1 MMTGL
6 RLPSSRLLRWI
17 LPLTLLPALLPGL
30 SVRAEEA
37 EAKPAEKAL
46 LHARTSALA
55 QAEATAEAEAAK
67 KGSTVPQA
75 EKAADDIQGRLNL
88 GATLTNRGAYDEAEI
103 AYRQVMTSPE
113 ADLASVKAAVLG
125 LAHMHRR
132 QGALTKAVAIYEKFL
147 KEYPGDEHTPD
158 ALLELGRTLRDMGA
172 YRLATSRFYSLI
184 NSTLKLPGGNFDR
197 YQQLAKTAQF
207 EIAETHFQA
216 GEFEEAA
223 KFFSR
228 LRLLD
233 LNAADQ
239 ARAQFKAGY
248 SQHLQGDE
256 ESAVTTLRTFLAQY
270 PDDENVPEARYLLAV
285 GLRTLGR
292 SDAAFVATL
301 ELLREEKSRLSSDP
315 KRWAYWQSRTGNQ
328 LANDFF
334 LNGDINH
341 AAQIY
346 AGLIELSPELS
357 WRLPVLYQIAL
368 CQERLGDL
376 ERAQQAYH
384 SIIDGAGKNP
394 SPELAEL
401 ARMAAWRI
409 DHLDWSDQVGRQ
421 VARIFKPSTPVAASV
436 NTPASANAPSAVPA
450 ASATPS
456 SSPAHD

>member
-1 MMTGL
+1 MTGS
-6 RLPSSRLLRWI
+6 RLPASRLLRWI
-17 LPLTLLPALLPGL
+17 LPLVLLPALLPGL

-37 EAKPAEKAL
+37 AVEPAEKAA
-46 LHARTSALA
+46 HAYAA
-55 QAEATAEAEAAK
+55 APAKAEADAETA
-67 KGSTVPQA
+67 VPAPKA

-88 GATLTNRGAYDEAEI
+88 GATLTNRGAYEEAEI

-113 ADLASVKAAVLG
+113 ADQAAVKAALLG

-216 GEFEEAA
+216 GEFDEAA

-256 ESAVTTLRTFLAQY
+256 DGAVTTLRTFLAQY

-334 LNGDINH
+334 LNGDVNH

-346 AGLIELSPELS
+346 AGLIELSPALS

-368 CQERLGDL
+368 CQERLGDV

-384 SIIDGAGKNP
+384 SIIDGAGKSP
-394 SPELAEL
+394 SPELTEL
-401 ARMAAWRI
+401 ARMAAWRL

-421 VARIFKPSTPVAASV
+421 VARIFKSSTPITVAVS
-436 NTPASANAPSAVPA
+436 APSSVK
-450 ASATPS
+450 S
-456 SSPAHD
+456 SSPAPAPATSPSPAHD